1 MKTIII
7 LTIMLAFYALNVSA
21 QVSEEWV
28 KRYSGSGN
36 QDDRAVDAVTDAAG
50 NVYVTGWVYG
60 LFGESNFY
68 TAKYDAAGNSVWSR
82 TYDGGAL
89 ENDMAKSVAVDGSG
103 NVFVTGSARLTDST
117 GLVFATIK
125 YNSAGTQQWVR
136 HTNVGNDSPM
146 DMKIDAAGNVY
157 VTGYL
162 LYHPY
167 GRVVT
172 VKYNSAGTQQ
182 WLVTYNPVANSFY
195 GGYFLEVDASGNV
208 YIGGHQGSFDN
219 GQIHLLKYNSSGAFQ
234 WVRTYSSGGTVG
246 IGDMVNDMAID
257 ASANIYLTGQVKG
270 MSGSSGPDMVTLKY
284 NSSGTLQWAQKFN
297 GAANNS
303 DIARCIGVDAS
314 GNVYAG
320 GLTYVSTNNSDAA
333 LIKYNSAGTQ
343 QWLRTINGQGNSH
356 DAANDLI
363 LDAAGNIFLTGQST
377 GLSTGYNYLTARY
390 SPTGTQVWLQTY
402 LGPGNEH
409 DYANAIAPGTNGVV
423 YVTGYSEGSGTGKDL
438 ATVKYAQTVGIQNIN
453 SEVPDKFSLEQNYPN
468 PFNPVTKIG
477 LRIADFGFVSLKIF
491 DITGKEIAVLVNEN
505 MNAGTYNVDFDASHL
520 ASGMYFYRIAVHSDR
535 MEANGFTDIK
545 KMMLVK

>member
-1 MKTIII
+1 MKTILI
-7 LTIMLAFYALNVSA
+7 LAVMLITYTLNVGA

-28 KRYSGSGN
+28 KRYSGTGN
-36 QDDRAVDAVTDAAG
+36 QDDRAYDAVTDASG
-50 NVYVTGWVYG
+50 NLYVTGQVFG
-60 LFGESNFY
+60 LLGESNFA
-68 TAKYDAAGNSVWSR
+68 TIKYDAAGNTVWSKF
-82 TYDGGAL
+82 YDGGAF
-89 ENDMAKSVAVDGSG
+89 ENDIARVVCVDGAG
-103 NVFVTGSARLTDST
+103 NVYVTGSARLTDST

-172 VKYNSAGTQQ
+172 VKYNSSGTQQ

-195 GGYFLEVDASGNV
+195 GGYFLEVDASGNL
-208 YIGGHQGSFDN
+208 YIGGHQGAIDN
-219 GQIHLLKYNSSGAFQ
+219 GQIHLLKYNSSGTFQ

-246 IGDMVNDMAID
+246 AGDFVNDMAID

-284 NSSGTLQWAQKFN
+284 NSAGTLQWAQKFN
-297 GAANNS
+297 GTANNT
-303 DIARCIGVDAS
+303 DMARCIGVDAS
-314 GNVYAG
+314 GNVYTG
-320 GLTYVSTNNSDAA
+320 GVTYVSANNSDIA
-333 LIKYNSAGTQ
+333 LVKYNSAGTQ

-377 GLSTGYNYLTARY
+377 GLSTGYNYITARY
-390 SPTGTQVWLQTY
+390 SPSGTQVWLQTY

-409 DYANAIAPGTNGVV
+409 DYANVIAPGTNGLV
-423 YVTGYSEGSGTGKDL
+423 YVTGYSEGTTTGKDF
-438 ATVKYAQTVGIQNIN
+438 ATIKYAQTVGIQTVN
-453 SEVPDKFSLEQNYPN
+453 SEIPDNFSLGQNYPN
-468 PFNPVTKIG
+468 PFNPKTNIRIQLPKGGLTK
-477 LRIADFGFVSLKIF
+477 LTVF
-491 DITGKEIAVLVNEN
+491 DITGKEAAVLVNEELS
-505 MNAGTYNVDFDASHL
+505 AGTYNVDFDGSNL
-520 ASGMYFYRIAVHSDR
+520 ASGTYLYKLVVGENTNNGVSFSDV
-535 MEANGFTDIK
+535 K
-545 KMMLVK
+545 KMILIK